1 MILRLCINDQKKT
14 YSTSVE
20 NWKNV
25 KPSGGARQTGEQ
37 VRCGLCLPNMQSL
50 LSKYV
55 LRRASIYTGN
65 LYFFQLAFAEY
76 TLLSL
81 SHVCLDYLP
90 LGTSLQACLSISSV
104 SSVQLFGRVRPF
116 AIPWNAAPQASLS
129 FTISWSFLKLTSI
142 ESVMPS
148 NHLILC
154 HSLLLPSIF
163 PSIKVFSSE
172 SAFGIS
178 WPKYWIFSFST
189 SPSSECSGLISF
201 RIDWFDLLAV

>member
-1 MILRLCINDQKKT
+1 MILKLCINDQKKT

-20 NWKNV
+20 NWQNV

-37 VRCGLCLPNMQSL
+37 VRCGLCLPNTQSL

-90 LGTSLQACLSISSV
+90 LGTSLRACLSISSV
-104 SSVQLFGRVRPF
+104 SSVQLFGRVRPS
-116 AIPWNAAPQASLS
+116 AIPWNAAPQGFPVLHYLLEFPQTHVHWVGDAIQPSHPLS
-129 FTISWSFLKLTSI
+129 
-142 ESVMPS
+142 
-148 NHLILC
+148 
-154 HSLLLPSIF
+154 LPSPPALNLSQHQGLF
-163 PSIKVFSSE
+163 QWVCFWHQLAKVLDLQLQHQ
-172 SAFGIS
+172 
-178 WPKYWIFSFST
+178 PC
-189 SPSSECSGLISF
+189 ECSGLISF